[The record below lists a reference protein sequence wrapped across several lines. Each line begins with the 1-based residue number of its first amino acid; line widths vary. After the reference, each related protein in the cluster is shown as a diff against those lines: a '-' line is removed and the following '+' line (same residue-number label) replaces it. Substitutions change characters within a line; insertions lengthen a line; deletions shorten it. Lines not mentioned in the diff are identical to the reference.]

1 MVLSRVCN
9 EYQAHVVAYS
19 QDFLPDL
26 GEQVPG
32 LRVFFVRVQPFQ
44 VVIGHARSR
53 AVVGGGSLNVEVS
66 ESAAGAFLGDD
77 YRVPRMG
84 LQGGWMCSRVRRFS
98 RSSVACHKDSWPVAV
113 CLVSGGH
120 LQGNRGCVRCWVY
133 ARVGG
138 RSYWFS
144 GGVVIFGL
152 TLLRLCVKHVLSV

>member
-1 MVLSRVCN
+1 VVLSRVCN

-98 RSSVACHKDSWPVAV
+98 RASVACHENSWPVAV
-113 CLVSGGH
+113 RLVSGGH
-120 LQGNRGCVRCWVY
+120 LQGNLGCARYLGLCARRWQVILVFRGRDDFRGNAVAPLRE
-133 ARVGG
+133 
-138 RSYWFS
+138 
-144 GGVVIFGL
+144 
-152 TLLRLCVKHVLSV
+152 LLPV